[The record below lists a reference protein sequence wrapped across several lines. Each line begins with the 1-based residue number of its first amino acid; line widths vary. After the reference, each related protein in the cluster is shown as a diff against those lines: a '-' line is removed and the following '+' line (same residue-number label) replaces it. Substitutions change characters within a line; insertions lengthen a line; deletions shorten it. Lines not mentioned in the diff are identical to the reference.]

1 MIILLFS
8 LPKGHKMIKVIDVK
22 ALEDF
27 KLMLTFSTNEQ
38 KIFDVNPY
46 IFGDWFGKLKDES
59 YFRTVRPS
67 GRTVVWEGGQDIAP
81 HELYELSKSL

>member
-1 MIILLFS
+1 
-8 LPKGHKMIKVIDVK
+8 MIKVLDVK
-22 ALEDF
+22 ALENF
-27 KLMLTFSTNEQ
+27 KLLLTFSTQEQ

-67 GRTVVWEGGQDIAP
+67 GRTVVWEGDKILLHTNYTNFQKVYNPTSHAF
-81 HELYELSKSL
+81 